1 MTTRVLQLGNVGVDG
16 GGIAAVLR
24 EFSQWTWQHSTH
36 EFVDTYVT
44 DPRFFG
50 ARRLLVVIGVLLK
63 RGRTFD
69 VVHLHV
75 SQRGSFLR
83 EGSLVLLVRALRI
96 GRIVVTVH
104 GSQFDEFARAHPRLV
119 GGVLRRADVV
129 TVLSEA
135 TAEVVRS
142 LHCRRVE
149 VVPNGLAA
157 LESGE
162 PAVPHEARD
171 TVMFAGEI
179 SRRKGV
185 DLLLAAWREVGARHP
200 GVRLDLYGPPRDVDT
215 ADLPPQ
221 VVVHG
226 VVGREE
232 VRAAMRRTRVLVLAS
247 RAESFGMA
255 TLEAMAAGTPVIAS
269 RVGGAPELVG
279 DPDQLVDPG
288 DLGQLAAALDRL
300 LSDPALAAAKG
311 GANFDRYRTFFSPT
325 VVAATFE
332 GLYGSGV

>member
-1 MTTRVLQLGNVGVDG
+1 MTIRVLQLGNVGVDG

-24 EFSQWTWQHSTH
+24 EFSQWPWQHSTH
-36 EFVDTYVT
+36 EFVDTYVS

-50 ARRLLVVIGVLLK
+50 VRRLLVVVGLLLK
-63 RGRTFD
+63 RGRSFD

-83 EGSLVLLVRALRI
+83 EGSLVWLARVLRI
-96 GRIVVTVH
+96 ARIVVTVH
-104 GSQFDEFARAHPRLV
+104 GSQFDEFARAHPHLV

-135 TAEVVRS
+135 TAEVVRA
-142 LHCRRVE
+142 LRCRQVA

-157 LESGE
+157 IDAA
-162 PAVPHEARD
+162 PVPYADRG
-171 TVMFAGEI
+171 TVVFAGEI

-185 DLLLAAWREVGARHP
+185 DVLLAAWREVGPRHP
-200 GVRLDLYGPPRDVDT
+200 GVRLDLYGPPGDVEPT
-215 ADLPPQ
+215 DLPPR
-221 VVVHG
+221 VAVHG
-226 VVGREE
+226 VVPREE
-232 VRAAMRRTRVLVLAS
+232 VRAAMRCARVLVLAS

-255 TLEAMAAGTPVIAS
+255 TLEAMAEGTPVIAS

-279 DPDQLVDPG
+279 DADQLVDPG
-288 DLGQLAAALDRL
+288 DLDQLAVTLDRL
-300 LSDPALAAAKG
+300 LADPVLAAAQ
-311 GANFDRYRTFFSPT
+311 GAANQDRYRKFFSPSAVT
-325 VVAATFE
+325 AILE